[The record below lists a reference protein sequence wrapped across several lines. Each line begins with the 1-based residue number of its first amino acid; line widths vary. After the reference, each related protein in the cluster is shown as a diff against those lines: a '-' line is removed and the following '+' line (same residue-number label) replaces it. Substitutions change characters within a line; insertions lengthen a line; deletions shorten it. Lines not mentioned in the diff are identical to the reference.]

1 MSYQVLARKW
11 RPRSFAEMAGQEHV
25 LQALINALDNDRLH
39 HAYLFTGTRGVGKT
53 TIGRI
58 LSKCLNCEQGISSVP
73 CGTCASCVEIN
84 EGRFIDLIEVDAAS
98 RTGVD
103 DMRDLLDNVQYTPSR
118 GRFKIYLID
127 EVHMLSK
134 SSFAALLKTLE
145 EPPAHVKFLF
155 ATTDPQKLP
164 ITVLSRCLQFNLKN
178 LSAERITQHLQF
190 VLGEEKVPFEE
201 AALWS
206 LARAADGSMR
216 DALSLTDQAIGHGG
230 GQINETEVSS
240 MLGTIEHSY
249 VVDIC
254 MALASGT
261 GADVLAA
268 IARMAEQAPDY
279 DAALADLLSIWHQVA
294 ILQTVPEALDKG
306 VAHYSELLDL
316 AAVTSKEDV
325 QLIYQICLLGRKDL
339 HLAADLKSGFEMVL
353 LRALAFRPD
362 ANPPLRQNTE
372 TGTPQEGE
380 PPAKKSELAAAVDG
394 PVAAEP
400 APAASSP
407 AKLTAVQNIDSNA
420 AVDIAP
426 AEALYEEPLAAPNKE
441 PSASLNKEQEHSASL
456 NKEQEPSASLNK
468 EQEPSASLNK
478 EQEPSASLN
487 KEQEPSASLNKEQE
501 PSASLN
507 KEQEPSASLN
517 KEQEPSAAFNEEP
530 PEVAP
535 QQLTIK
541 KISLQDFTPH
551 NWIDIRKQLSIGA
564 SLGEIASHCLYQGRQ
579 GSQLQF
585 LIDSDE
591 TSLYDA
597 AHQQS
602 LAEALSEYF
611 AQPLSVEISFGVAE
625 QETPRAVDI
634 REKSERLAE
643 AVEAI
648 NSDPSV
654 IKFKQLFDGTL
665 DEKSVRPID

>member
-58 LSKCLNCEQGISSVP
+58 LSKCLNCEQGVSSVP
-73 CGTCASCVEIN
+73 CGTCASCLEIT

-103 DMRDLLDNVQYTPSR
+103 DMRDLLDNVQYAPSR
-118 GRFKIYLID
+118 GRYKIYLID

-145 EPPAHVKFLF
+145 EPPPHVKFLF

-178 LSAERITQHLQF
+178 LSAERITEHLQF

-230 GQINETEVSS
+230 GQINDADVSA
-240 MLGTIEHSY
+240 MLGTIERAY
-249 VVDIC
+249 VVDISK
-254 MALASGT
+254 ALAGGT
-261 GADVLAA
+261 GADVMAA
-268 IARMAEQAPDY
+268 IARMAEQSPDY
-279 DAALADLLSIWHQVA
+279 DAALSDILSIWHQVA

-306 VAHYSELLDL
+306 VSHYTELLDL
-316 AAVTSKEDV
+316 AALSSKEDV
-325 QLIYQICLLGRKDL
+325 QLFYQICLLGRKDL
-339 HLAADLKSGFEMVL
+339 HLAPDLKSGFEMVL

-362 ANPPLRQNTE
+362 ANPTSRQDSPVSA
-372 TGTPQEGE
+372 PQEAE
-380 PPAKKSELAAAVDG
+380 PPAKKSEATAAEVGIEVAAPESSAPAFEQPPPVSLVQDHSAAAATAIEPM
-394 PVAAEP
+394 PVAEQP
-400 APAASSP
+400 ALEKIALDDFSP
-407 AKLTAVQNIDSNA
+407 Q
-420 AVDIAP
+420 
-426 AEALYEEPLAAPNKE
+426 
-441 PSASLNKEQEHSASL
+441 
-456 NKEQEPSASLNK
+456 
-468 EQEPSASLNK
+468 
-478 EQEPSASLN
+478 
-487 KEQEPSASLNKEQE
+487 
-501 PSASLN
+501 
-507 KEQEPSASLN
+507 
-517 KEQEPSAAFNEEP
+517 
-530 PEVAP
+530 
-535 QQLTIK
+535 
-541 KISLQDFTPH
+541 
-551 NWIDIRKQLSIGA
+551 NWIDIRKQLDIGA

-579 GSQLQF
+579 GNQLSF

-591 TSLYDA
+591 TSLYDT

-602 LAEALSEYF
+602 LGVALSEYF
-611 AQPLSVEISFGVAE
+611 GQQLSVEISFGVAE
-625 QETPRAVDI
+625 QETPRAADI
-634 REKSERLAE
+634 REKSERLAI
-643 AVEAI
+643 AVQTL

-654 IKFKQLFDGTL
+654 MKFKQLFDGEL

>member
-58 LSKCLNCEQGISSVP
+58 LSKCLNCETGISSVS
-73 CGTCASCVEIN
+73 CGECSSCTEIA

-103 DMRDLLDNVQYTPSR
+103 DMRDLLDNVQYAPSR

-178 LSAERITQHLQF
+178 LSPERITQHLQF
-190 VLGEEKVPFEE
+190 VLGEEAVPFEE

-230 GQINETEVSS
+230 GQINEADVSS
-240 MLGTIEHSY
+240 MLGTIERSY

-254 MALASGT
+254 TALTGGT
-261 GADVLAA
+261 GTDVLAA
-268 IARMAEQAPDY
+268 ISRMAEQAPDY
-279 DAALADLLSIWHQVA
+279 DQALSDVLSIWHQVA

-306 VAHYSELLDL
+306 VGNYSELLNL
-316 AAVTSKEDV
+316 AAVASKEDV
-325 QLIYQICLLGRKDL
+325 QLFYQICLLGRKDL
-339 HLAADLKSGFEMVL
+339 HLAPDLKSGFEMVM

-362 ANPPLRQNTE
+362 ANPPVRE
-372 TGTPQEGE
+372 ASSAPAPQEAE
-380 PPAKKSELAAAVDG
+380 SQVKKPEAAAPEAQPPVAELAAA
-394 PVAAEP
+394 
-400 APAASSP
+400 
-407 AKLTAVQNIDSNA
+407 
-420 AVDIAP
+420 
-426 AEALYEEPLAAPNKE
+426 
-441 PSASLNKEQEHSASL
+441 
-456 NKEQEPSASLNK
+456 
-468 EQEPSASLNK
+468 
-478 EQEPSASLN
+478 
-487 KEQEPSASLNKEQE
+487 
-501 PSASLN
+501 
-507 KEQEPSASLN
+507 
-517 KEQEPSAAFNEEP
+517 EP
-530 PEVAP
+530 PESQP
-535 QQLTIK
+535 QQSSAAVEMDSPPWEVAAIDK
-541 KISLQDFTPH
+541 AQVPEQIQEPRAQKISLQDFTPEK
-551 NWIDIRKQLSIGA
+551 WIEIRKQLSIGA
-564 SLGEIASHCLYQGRQ
+564 SLGEIASHCLYKGRD

-585 LIDSDE
+585 LIDNNQ
-591 TSLYDA
+591 TSLYDT
-597 AHQQS
+597 AHQQT
-602 LAEALSEYF
+602 LGEALSDYF
-611 AQPLSVEISFGVAE
+611 AEPVTVAITFGVAE
-625 QETPRAVDI
+625 QETPRAADT
-634 REKSERLAE
+634 REKAERLAQ
-643 AVEAI
+643 AVDSL

-654 IKFKQLFDGTL
+654 IKFKQLFDGHL
-665 DEKSVRPID
+665 NEQSVRPID

>member
-58 LSKCLNCEQGISSVP
+58 LSKCLNCEEGISSVP
-73 CGTCASCVEIN
+73 CGICASCVEIN

-118 GRFKIYLID
+118 GRFKVYLID

-134 SSFAALLKTLE
+134 QSFAALLKTLE

-155 ATTDPQKLP
+155 ATTDPEKLP

-240 MLGTIEHSY
+240 MLGTIERSY

-254 MALASGT
+254 AALASGT
-261 GADVLAA
+261 GAEVLAA

-372 TGTPQEGE
+372 AGTPQEGE
-380 PPAKKSELAAAVDG
+380 PPIKKSEPAAAVDG
-394 PVAAEP
+394 PVAAES
-400 APAASSP
+400 APAVSP
-407 AKLTAVQNIDSNA
+407 PTQLTPVQNIDSNA

-426 AEALYEEPLAAPNKE
+426 AVIPE
-441 PSASLNKEQEHSASL
+441 
-456 NKEQEPSASLNK
+456 
-468 EQEPSASLNK
+468 
-478 EQEPSASLN
+478 
-487 KEQEPSASLNKEQE
+487 
-501 PSASLN
+501 
-507 KEQEPSASLN
+507 
-517 KEQEPSAAFNEEP
+517 EPSAAFNTEPSADPNKKPSASRNKEQEHEP
-530 PEVAP
+530 PEVAT
-535 QQLTIK
+535 QQPIIN
-541 KISLQDFTPH
+541 KISLEDFTPH
-551 NWIDIRKQLSIGA
+551 NWIDIRKQLTIGA

-602 LAEALSEYF
+602 LAEALSDYF
-611 AQPLSVEISFGVAE
+611 AQSLSVEISFGVAE

-634 REKSERLAE
+634 REKSERLAD